1 MSDFVDFKKRGILLP
16 KGCKD
21 LADMVKLK
29 QQETA
34 SPRESRCE
42 YCGGPAVL
50 TSSVW
55 CDGQLSEH
63 SKCGECLQD
72 LFEFESEPE
81 NSLPDDADF
90 NDEAVKRL
98 LEDISCRE
106 AEFMRNRVAARKA
119 PR

>member
-1 MSDFVDFKKRGILLP
+1 MSDFVDFKKRGFQLP

-34 SPRESRCE
+34 SPPDAKCE
-42 YCGGPAVL
+42 YCGGAAVL

-55 CDGQLSEH
+55 FDGKLDEH
-63 SKCGECLQD
+63 SNCEECLKD
-72 LFEFESEPE
+72 LFEFEREPG

-90 NDEAVKRL
+90 DDEAVKML
-98 LEDISCRE
+98 LEEISRRE
-106 AEFMRNRVAARKA
+106 LEFMRHRVAERKA